1 MLVNVTTDN
10 YIKGSERLRVH
21 VASILEDALEKYA
34 DRVTRV
40 EVSLTDENSDKKS
53 GADDLRCFFE
63 ARLAGLQPVTVS
75 CQAPSMD
82 VAIDGAVEKLL
93 NALEHKVGKQE
104 HKKGRTPSN
113 GPNDGMSGPEP
124 ELL

>member
-10 YIKGSERLRVH
+10 YIRGSEGLRGH
-21 VASILEDALEKYA
+21 IATILEDALEKYG

-40 EVSLTDENSDKKS
+40 EVSLTDENSDKKQGS
-53 GADDLRCFFE
+53 DDLRCFFE
-63 ARLAGLQPVTVS
+63 ARLAGMPPVTVS

-93 NALEHKVGKQE
+93 HALEHRVDKQTQR
-104 HKKGRTPSN
+104 KGSVPM
-113 GPNDGMSGPEP
+113 GGAGDGLDGDPAIG
-124 ELL
+124 

>member
-10 YIKGSERLRVH
+10 YVRGSEGLREHIATV
-21 VASILEDALEKYA
+21 LEDALEQYG

-40 EVSLTDENSDKKS
+40 EVSLTDENSDKKQA
-53 GADDLRCFFE
+53 ADDLRCFFE
-63 ARLAGLQPVTVS
+63 ARLAGFPPVTVS

-93 NALEHKVGKQE
+93 HALEHRIGKHD
-104 HKKGRTPSN
+104 HKKGRMPMGGVDGLDGDPSI
-113 GPNDGMSGPEP
+113 G
-124 ELL
+124 